1 VKRWRR
7 ARAAKEEQVRS
18 KRILVALM
26 AAALV
31 VAGCGREGGSTET
44 EGAPA
49 PAVSGD
55 FGDLTGICGPGDAGG
70 VTSQGVTDTQIQV
83 GVFSDMGF
91 TKNPEFDNAAK
102 VFTSWC
108 NEAGGING
116 RDLTYKIRD
125 SKLTEVRQR
134 MLDACREDFFL
145 VGGGSALD
153 ALGVKDRLSCLL
165 PEFPGQVAQ
174 IANIGSDLQL
184 AVGGSA
190 AENVNPYTGYQQ
202 WLIKDEY
209 PDSAKAI
216 GIINGDS
223 PVTKA
228 MGPKMVESLQADGAQ
243 VVYDELY
250 PASGV
255 ADWTP
260 YAQAIK
266 SKNVRGLIFFGDFRS
281 LAKLEEVLTGMDYKL
296 DWIDAN
302 ANAYTPDFIEL
313 AKTSLNTQNNY
324 ADLSGLAPL
333 DAAGQVPAVQ
343 QVLDLYERYAP
354 DAAITFPALKAFQA
368 WALFAKSATA
378 CGDDLTR
385 SCVFRTAQKET
396 AWTGGGLLAPVDLS
410 TPLSEQPR
418 CFNVQKATPEGWQG
432 VDFGATDGVFRC
444 GVSPYRYATEV
455 GAPLTLADVGKT
467 IDDLE

>member
-1 VKRWRR
+1 
-7 ARAAKEEQVRS
+7 
-18 KRILVALM
+18 M

>member
-1 VKRWRR
+1 MAV
-7 ARAAKEEQVRS
+7 A
-18 KRILVALM
+18 LVA
-26 AAALV
+26 
-31 VAGCGREGGSTET
+31 AGCGRDGGSTES
-44 EGAPA
+44 EGGPA
-49 PAVSGD
+49 ATVSGD
-55 FGDLTGICGPGDAGG
+55 FGDLSGICGPGEAKDA
-70 VTSQGVTDTQIQV
+70 TAQGVTGTEIQV

-91 TKNPEFDNAAK
+91 TKNPEFDAAAK

-108 NEAGGING
+108 NEAGGVNG
-116 RDLTYKIRD
+116 RTLTYKIRD

-134 MLDACREDFFL
+134 MLEACREDFFL

-153 ALGVKDRLSCLL
+153 GLGVKDRLSCLL

-184 AVGGSA
+184 AVGASA
-190 AENVNPYTGYQQ
+190 AENVNPYAGFQQ
-202 WLIKDEY
+202 WLIETAH
-209 PDSAKAI
+209 PGSAQAI

-228 MGPKMVESLQADGAQ
+228 MGPKMVESLRAAGAQ
-243 VVYDELY
+243 IVYDELY

-302 ANAYTPDFIEL
+302 ANAYNPDFIEL
-313 AKTSLNTQNNY
+313 AKSSLGAQNNY
-324 ADLSGLAPL
+324 ADLSGIAPL
-333 DAAGQVPAVQ
+333 DAADQVPAVQ

-354 DAAITFPALKAFQA
+354 DAAITFPALKAIQA
-368 WALFAKSATA
+368 WVLFAKSATA
-378 CGDDLTR
+378 CGDQLTR
-385 SCVFRTAQKET
+385 SCVLETARKET

-418 CFNVQKATPEGWQG
+418 CFNVQKATPEGWRG

-444 GVSPYRYATEV
+444 GVTPYRYATEV
-455 GAPLTLADVGKT
+455 GKPMTLADVGKT

>member
-1 VKRWRR
+1 M
-7 ARAAKEEQVRS
+7 RS
-18 KRILVALM
+18 QRILVALM

-31 VAGCGREGGSTET
+31 VAGCGREGGATET
-44 EGAPA
+44 EGGPA
-49 PAVSGD
+49 AAVSGD
-55 FGDLTGICGPGDAGG
+55 FGDLSGICGPGDARGA
-70 VTSQGVTDTQIQV
+70 TAQGVTDTQIQV

-91 TKNPEFDNAAK
+91 TKNPEFDAAAQ

-116 RDLTYKIRD
+116 RTLTYEIRD
-125 SKLTEVRQR
+125 SRLTEVRQR

-153 ALGVKDRLSCLL
+153 GLGVKDRLSCLL

-184 AVGGSA
+184 AVGASA
-190 AENVNPYTGYQQ
+190 AENVNPYTGFQQ
-202 WLIKDEY
+202 WLIDEAH
-209 PDSAKAI
+209 PGSGEAI

-228 MGPKMVESLQADGAQ
+228 MGPKMVESLRAHGARI
-243 VVYDELY
+243 VYDELY

-266 SKNVRGLIFFGDFRS
+266 SRNVRGLIFFGDFRS
-281 LAKLEEVLTGMDYKL
+281 LAKLEDVLTGMDYRL

-302 ANAYTPDFIEL
+302 ANAYNPEFVEL
-313 AKTSLNTQNNY
+313 AADSLAAQNNY
-324 ADLSGLAPL
+324 ADLSGIAPL
-333 DAAGQVPAVQ
+333 DAADRVPAVR
-343 QVLDLYERYAP
+343 QVLDLYQRYAP
-354 DAAITFPALKAFQA
+354 DAAITFPALKAFSA
-368 WALFAKSATA
+368 WVLFAKSATA
-378 CGDDLTR
+378 CGDRLTR
-385 SCVFRTAQKET
+385 ACVFDNARQET

-410 TPLSEQPR
+410 TPLSDQPR
-418 CFNVQKATPEGWQG
+418 CFNVQKATPDGWRA
-432 VDFGATDGVFRC
+432 VDFGATDGVYRC
-444 GVSPYRYATEV
+444 GVTPYRYATPV
-455 GAPLTLADVGKT
+455 GAPMTLADVGKSLA
-467 IDDLE
+467 DLE